1 MSGTIEDDGGPRL
14 IAAEYVLGTLDA
26 AEAADAAARVQ
37 SEAGFAE
44 EVRFWER
51 RLYPLTELVPPVAAP
66 EALLPR
72 IEASIGGVR
81 AQGTS
86 AVPAQAVR
94 PANDNALRFW
104 RAAAIAGFAVAA
116 SLAAVLVLRPAPVP
130 LVAVLSPTGVTQA
143 VLVAVSGPD
152 GRVLVRPSGMLQVAA
167 GRDLQL
173 WSLPEGASKPASLG
187 VLPVGG
193 TAVQGATLG
202 GKLLVSLEP
211 KGGSPTGLPTGP
223 VVYGGTLQTLQ

>member
-1 MSGTIEDDGGPRL
+1 MSGTDIDDGEPRL

-26 AEAADAAARVQ
+26 TEAADAAVRVQ

-66 EALLPR
+66 VGLLPR
-72 IEASIGGVR
+72 IEATIGGLSTQR
-81 AQGTS
+81 ATAGPVQT
-86 AVPAQAVR
+86 AR

-130 LVAVLSPTGVTQA
+130 LVAVLSPTGVTRA

-152 GRVLVRPSGMLQVAA
+152 GRVVVRPSGELQVAA

-187 VLPVGG
+187 LLPVGG
-193 TAVQGATLG
+193 TVVRGVAAG

-223 VVYGGTLQTLQ
+223 VVYGGVLQAAR